1 MFQYPRHFVI
11 FLWILFL
18 IVWVLAAFKA
28 SRTVRRE
35 SFASSLPY
43 RLALLLCVLLLFSR
57 AAALGW
63 LALRVVPDTVLAGWI
78 GVAITLLGVT
88 VAIVARL
95 FLGRNW
101 SSSVTIAKDHKLIL
115 AGPYSIVRHPIYSG
129 ILLGSGVAVGEA
141 RGMIV
146 LVLGALGFRF
156 KFLKEEQFMEEEV
169 SDQYRDYKQRV
180 KALVPLVW

>member
-1 MFQYPRHFVI
+1 
-11 FLWILFL
+11 
-18 IVWVLAAFKA
+18 
-28 SRTVRRE
+28 
-35 SFASSLPY
+35 
-43 RLALLLCVLLLFSR
+43 
-57 AAALGW
+57 
-63 LALRVVPDTVLAGWI
+63 
-78 GVAITLLGVT
+78 
-88 VAIVARL
+88 
-95 FLGRNW
+95 
-101 SSSVTIAKDHKLIL
+101 VTIAKDHKLIL

>member
-1 MFQYPRHFVI
+1 MRITSV
-11 FLWILFL
+11 
-18 IVWVLAAFKA
+18 FK
-28 SRTVRRE
+28 SCRI
-35 SFASSLPY
+35 
-43 RLALLLCVLLLFSR
+43 
-57 AAALGW
+57 G
-63 LALRVVPDTVLAGWI
+63 LAG
-78 GVAITLLGVT
+78 
-88 VAIVARL
+88 
-95 FLGRNW
+95 
-101 SSSVTIAKDHKLIL
+101 IAC
-115 AGPYSIVRHPIYSG
+115 PIYSG